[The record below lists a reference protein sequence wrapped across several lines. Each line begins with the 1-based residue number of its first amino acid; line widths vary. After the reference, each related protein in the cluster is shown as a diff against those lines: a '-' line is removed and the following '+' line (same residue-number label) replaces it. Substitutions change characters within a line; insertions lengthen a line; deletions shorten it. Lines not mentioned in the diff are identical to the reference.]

1 MEPTLNPG
9 NGFAQENKDPQSYIS
24 SARKKK
30 VLNKISLENLQPF
43 GKSSSLLLSS
53 FPVNNRRNSVISVGS
68 SMLVPCVLNSLG
80 QLYDSILKVF
90 CWKPIL
96 QVKVKGL

>member
-30 VLNKISLENLQPF
+30 VLNEISLENLEPF

-53 FPVNNRRNSVISVGS
+53 FPVNNRRNSVISVDS
-68 SMLVPCVLNSLG
+68 SSEQSNNVSTNNFNYSWF
-80 QLYDSILKVF
+80 ILK
-90 CWKPIL
+90 KKL
-96 QVKVKGL
+96 K